1 MKCSKSAY
9 SDHVHYG
16 RCVGDIYLNLNLSG
30 LSKFQPTH
38 KKMYMPRKKNLF
50 TFCMLFQ
57 MAHWLWPRVMSGD
70 LINVIGTEIFRFD
83 PEIMDR
89 EFEKKMVPKIFFY
102 IYIQKWSAAWGPHK
116 WHRNRNP
123 QVRSWDNGPR
133 IWKEMVQKKIIY
145 FFYNKNCLRPGD
157 LINVIGTE
165 ILRSVPEI
173 MDREF
178 EKNGPKK
185 IYLFFL

>member
-1 MKCSKSAY
+1 MWYFIIQLILHLYNILGLVSGKFEISRLYIYWTIASWSAASLLTLRC

-30 LSKFQPTH
+30 LSKFRPTH

-70 LINVIGTEIFRFD
+70 LINVIGTEILRFD

-89 EFEKKMVPKIFFY
+89 EFEKK
-102 IYIQKWSAAWGPHK
+102 
-116 WHRNRNP
+116 
-123 QVRSWDNGPR
+123 
-133 IWKEMVQKKIIY
+133 
-145 FFYNKNCLRPGD
+145 
-157 LINVIGTE
+157 
-165 ILRSVPEI
+165 
-173 MDREF
+173 
-178 EKNGPKK
+178 NGPKNIFLY
-185 IYLFFL
+185 IYTKMVCGLGTS